1 MAIGEEDGWLVG
13 RVWGATEAGNKVLCF
28 ANRRVYFAPTD
39 DRPSEFR
46 SHAAR
51 SKKKVVASLKICV
64 PHPPEDERRLRTA
77 TAAAVSTA
85 GKEALGGG
93 DRLAAKPMMMAEH
106 SSGDY
111 GLRRRLRLRLRWL
124 LRRSRPV
131 AAAWS

>member
-1 MAIGEEDGWLVG
+1 MCLPSNLLALFGTHAVLKWCLGVKEFSVTGGWDLQWLTNTNNSCV
-13 RVWGATEAGNKVLCF
+13 VLL
-28 ANRRVYFAPTD
+28 
-39 DRPSEFR
+39 
-46 SHAAR
+46 
-51 SKKKVVASLKICV
+51 KK
-64 PHPPEDERRLRTA
+64 RRLRTA